1 MNKKLEEEF
10 VHTYIVKNKRERL
23 LFELQG
29 KKRSEAI
36 GRFCH
41 RTDELLIPAVIKAKG
56 PYILEEIEDKL
67 RTSGAGTCYV
77 ISFFPELDGK
87 VFRKKDVTEKIIGRG
102 MPSIAIFDD
111 FAIIETEQ
119 EQGPAMKYLLEK

>member
-1 MNKKLEEEF
+1 MNKKLEGDF
-10 VHTYIVKNKRERL
+10 VNTYIVKNKRERL

-41 RTDELLIPAVIKAKG
+41 RTDELLMLAVIKAKG
-56 PYILEEIEDKL
+56 PYILDEIEARI
-67 RTSGAGTCYV
+67 RTSGTDACYV

-87 VFRKKDVTEKIIGRG
+87 VFRKKEIMEKIIGLG
-102 MPSIAIFDD
+102 MPSIAVFVD

-119 EQGPAMKYLLEK
+119 EQGPAVKYLLEK

>member
-10 VHTYIVKNKRERL
+10 VDTYIVKNKRERL

-29 KKRSEAI
+29 KKRSDAI

-41 RTDELLIPAVIKAKG
+41 RTDELLMNEKVKVKG
-56 PYILEEIEDKL
+56 PYILDEIEA
-67 RTSGAGTCYV
+67 RIRASSTGMCYV

-87 VFRKKDVTEKIIGRG
+87 VFRKKEVMEKIIGRG

-119 EQGPAMKYLLEK
+119 EQGPAMKYILQK